1 MEECLKKVYNKKTQ
15 KDIETQYETGRKTLK
30 AYVDANKNSKISLV
44 KNLARRFKKMLK
56 RMTLKKRMKKGEE
69 DYRQVFCNPECKA
82 TLFEAGEPDYLSPAL
97 VKVLKKE
104 LKDFQLDFNLAD
116 WVEIRKQ
123 LFGKDK
129 NVLKDG
135 FYKGIGQKTVKTL
148 RNRGALSGCYQEN
161 VAGLRL
167 AAPLL

>member
-1 MEECLKKVYNKKTQ
+1 MEECFKKVYNKKTE
-15 KDIETQYETGRKTLK
+15 KAIETQYETGKKTLK
-30 AYVDANKNSKISLV
+30 AYIETNKNNKSPPVKQMVSL
-44 KNLARRFKKMLK
+44 FKKMLK
-56 RMTLKKRMKKGEE
+56 RTTLKKRIQRGKE
-69 DYRQVFCNPECKA
+69 DYRQVFCNPTCSA
-82 TLFEAGEPDYLSPAL
+82 TLFEPGEPDHLTPGLIKA
-97 VKVLKKE
+97 LKKE
-104 LKDFQLDFNLAD
+104 LRVLDIKFNSND
-116 WVEIRKQ
+116 WVEQRKQ

-167 AAPLL
+167 VEPLL